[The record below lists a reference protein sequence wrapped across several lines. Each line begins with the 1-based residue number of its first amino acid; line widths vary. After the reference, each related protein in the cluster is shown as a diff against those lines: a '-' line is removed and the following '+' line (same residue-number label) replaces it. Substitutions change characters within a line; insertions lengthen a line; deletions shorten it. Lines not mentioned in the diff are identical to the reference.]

1 MHEGKY
7 RYSEPVTVEIQI
19 LKFAFETVAEL
30 NEKLRKHGERSE
42 HFMEALSHYA
52 QHSCT

>member
-1 MHEGKY
+1 VYWYLEAV
-7 RYSEPVTVEIQI
+7 SVDIQI
-19 LKFAFETVAEL
+19 LKFGFETVVEL
-30 NEKLRKHGERSE
+30 NEKLHKHGERSE